1 MYKPGLFWNPSW
13 YIYHTIC
20 LFNHTMI
27 SFLKLHS
34 QFLESMKPFSRV
46 IELQP
51 LESISCKIKPVGSLF
66 FFGHVHMH
74 LLRTEDHFSCALN
87 VMWCQILTFLGRK
100 RWPCYWEDLFLKKL
114 YCRHHWGNIVN
125 PNLPP
130 QGISNVDLHPILRD
144 LLKNMIPTKT
154 RLFGHFCYN

>member
-27 SFLKLHS
+27 SFLSLHL
-34 QFLESMKPFSRV
+34 QFLESLKPFSRV
-46 IELQP
+46 IISIDNRIDTYVAIIRIELQP
-51 LESISCKIKPVGSLF
+51 LESISCKIKPVDSLF

-87 VMWCQILTFLGRK
+87 VVWCQILTFLGRK

-114 YCRHHWGNIVN
+114 YCRLIY
-125 PNLPP
+125 
-130 QGISNVDLHPILRD
+130 Q
-144 LLKNMIPTKT
+144 KE
-154 RLFGHFCYN
+154 